1 MTTGTGAADLD
12 IGQHDDEPHADG
24 LNNRLNWLRAAVLG
38 ANDGI
43 VSTAGLVVGVAGATS
58 NGNAIVVA
66 GVAGLAAGALSMGA
80 GEYVSVSTQRDS
92 EHALL
97 EKERRELAEDPEEEL
112 AELADIFVGK
122 GLSEGLALQVARE
135 LTEHDA
141 LGAHAE
147 AELGIDPDDLTN
159 PWSAAWASMLSFT
172 VGALLPLLT
181 IALVVADLRVPVTI
195 VAVVLALAL
204 TGWASARFGYGP
216 AKQAV
221 LRNMGGGLFA
231 MLVTYGIG
239 ALVGQQV

>member
-1 MTTGTGAADLD
+1 
-12 IGQHDDEPHADG
+12 
-24 LNNRLNWLRAAVLG
+24 
-38 ANDGI
+38 
-43 VSTAGLVVGVAGATS
+43 
-58 NGNAIVVA
+58 
-66 GVAGLAAGALSMGA
+66 
-80 GEYVSVSTQRDS
+80 
-92 EHALL
+92 
-97 EKERRELAEDPEEEL
+97 
-112 AELADIFVGK
+112 
-122 GLSEGLALQVARE
+122 VARE